1 MPRWKVVSVVAAL
14 AALGTFGTLGAHALA
29 DEGGQSFHATLS
41 GYREVPPINSAAAGS
56 LSAVVSADRSTISY
70 TLTYSGFA
78 SAPTAAHLHFAQKG
92 VAGGVVAFL
101 CGGGSAPACPGS
113 GSVSGT
119 ITAADVQA
127 VPAQGIAAGDLASVL
142 RAMEAKRIYVNVH
155 SANFPNG
162 EIRGQVR

>member
-1 MPRWKVVSVVAAL
+1 MRHWKVIALL
-14 AALGTFGTLGAHALA
+14 AALVALGSFGARALA
-29 DEGGQSFHATLS
+29 DEGGQSFNATLS
-41 GYREVPPINSAAAGS
+41 GYREVPPINSAATGS
-56 LSAVVSADRSTISY
+56 FTAVVSADHSTISY

-78 SAPTAAHLHFAQKG
+78 STPTAAHLHFAQKG

-127 VPAQGIAAGDLASVL
+127 VPAQGIAAGDLAAVL
-142 RAMEAKRIYVNVH
+142 RAMGARRIYVNVH
-155 SANFPNG
+155 SVNFPNG